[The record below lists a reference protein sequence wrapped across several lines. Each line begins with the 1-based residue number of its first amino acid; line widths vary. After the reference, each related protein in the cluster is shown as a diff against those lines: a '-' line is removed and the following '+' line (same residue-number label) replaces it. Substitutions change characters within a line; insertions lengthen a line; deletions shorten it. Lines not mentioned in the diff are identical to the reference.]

1 MSVKMPKK
9 ARPRK
14 PSTPNFEDSS
24 PRRPKRDRLVRA
36 VSMLLVF
43 GLVATFLIGALA
55 GSPAGAVE
63 RGLGAGVSQ
72 QQIGK
77 VISADTD
84 GDGIEN
90 NDDSDIDGDD
100 VVNGVDPDIDGDGI
114 ANEKDADPVGTLGKS
129 PDKQVLPKTSNG
141 ESGQFLGNSL
151 DDPWVRGIS
160 VAAILGLGVVIWSA
174 RRKRR

>member
-1 MSVKMPKK
+1 MGEKMPKK
-9 ARPRK
+9 LKSRK
-14 PSTPNFEDSS
+14 PATPNYDGAS
-24 PRRPKRDRLVRA
+24 PRRPRRDRLVRA

-63 RGLGAGVSQ
+63 RSLGAGASQ

-77 VISADTD
+77 VFAYDTD

-90 NDDSDIDGDD
+90 NDDSDIDGDGI
-100 VVNGVDPDIDGDGI
+100 VNGVDPDIDGDGI
-114 ANEKDADPVGTLGKS
+114 ANEKDGDPVGTLGDT
-129 PDKQVLPKTSNG
+129 PDKQVLPKTGNS
-141 ESGQFLGNSL
+141 ESGQVLGNSL

-160 VAAILGLGVVIWSA
+160 IAAILGLGVVIWSA
-174 RRKRR
+174 RRKRQ